1 MQTGSDPRGS
11 HTFVDYSQITG
22 YAEVI
27 PGELIAPLLP
37 AFRRNGGGGAGGGGN
52 FSAHDVRSSS
62 EHNTFESFLAMGR
75 SCDGTLSRGAD
86 PCVERSRRE
95 SSRVSTQS
103 RNVRFFRKI
112 EMSASMVFSKGVPR

>member
-37 AFRRNGGGGAGGGGN
+37 ACRRYVGYAWGAGETFPRTMFG
-52 FSAHDVRSSS
+52 HQV
-62 EHNTFESFLAMGR
+62 NT
-75 SCDGTLSRGAD
+75 TLSNRSWLWEGLATELYREERTLAWSGHGASQVA
-86 PCVERSRRE
+86 C
-95 SSRVSTQS
+95 Q
-103 RNVRFFRKI
+103 RKV
-112 EMSASMVFSKGVPR
+112 EMSGFFAR